1 MTQSGNSVL
10 TIIVKMKIFN
20 LFRDFL
26 DNQILIPCFCWF
38 NLQISVCD
46 DYSLPLDYVKKR
58 PSSLDPGLAE
68 CLPDNWPSPLSEH
81 VSKLSFKN
89 ILFYNDMHFSTLIC
103 CLLLGALSN
112 IVTKV

>member
-1 MTQSGNSVL
+1 MCDAEWEFCADNNCR
-10 TIIVKMKIFN
+10 MKIFN

-26 DNQILIPCFCWF
+26 DNQILIPCFFCCF
-38 NLQISVCD
+38 NFQISVCD

-81 VSKLSFKN
+81 VSNTFIIIIFKKHPFTTSCTFP
-89 ILFYNDMHFSTLIC
+89 L
-103 CLLLGALSN
+103 
-112 IVTKV
+112 